1 MEPPTA
7 GISRGVGRIVGIGG
21 KGSTSIITMGVRGP
35 RIVLGLI
42 LSVMMAACAAFA
54 QQPPAQSQ
62 KPLKVQVEMVHL
74 FVTVR
79 GKHGNIVSD
88 LTKDNFRVFEN
99 GQEQKVAYFSRE
111 MDLPL
116 TLGMLIDTS
125 GSQDRLLGAE
135 QDAAKQFLQQI
146 LTPKDLAMVI
156 TFDLDVDLLADFTS
170 TRGILDRAIDRARI
184 NAPANPSMIAQGPFP
199 QSSRPNG
206 THLYDAIY
214 LACHDKLAGQAGR
227 KAIIVLTDAQDYGS
241 MDTLEQAID
250 SAQRSDTVVHVLLIS
265 NPWQYL
271 YAGGYSGERVA
282 RKLTEQTGGRLIRV
296 TSGKELDKA
305 FKELAQELRSQYVI
319 GYYPTNAARD
329 GSFRKIKVETTPE
342 KDRVLTRAGY
352 YAPSQEWPRLGSA
365 SLE

>member
-21 KGSTSIITMGVRGP
+21 KGSTSIETMGLRGP
-35 RIVLGLI
+35 RIVFGVILLI
-42 LSVMMAACAAFA
+42 VLAVCTAAA
-54 QQPPAQSQ
+54 QQPSAPQEQ
-62 KPLKVQVEMVHL
+62 KPLKISVEMVHL

-88 LTKDNFRVFEN
+88 LNKSNFKVYED
-99 GQEQKVAYFSRE
+99 GKEQQVAYFTRE

-135 QDAAKQFLQQI
+135 QEAAKEFLQQI

-156 TFDLDVDLLADFTS
+156 TFDLDVNLLADFTE
-170 TRGILDRAIDRARI
+170 TRGILDRAIDRAQI
-184 NAPANPSMIAQGPFP
+184 NAPSNPSMIAQGPFP
-199 QSSRPNG
+199 SSSRPNG
-206 THLYDAIY
+206 THFYDAVY

-227 KAIIVLTDAQDYGS
+227 KAVIVLTDAQDYGS
-241 MDTLEQAID
+241 MESLQQAID
-250 SAQRSDTVVHVLLIS
+250 SAQRSDTVVHVLLVS

-271 YAGGYSGERVA
+271 YAGGYSGEGVA
-282 RKLTEQTGGRLIRV
+282 KKLAEQTGGRLIRV
-296 TSGKELDKA
+296 TNGKELDKA

-352 YAPSQEWPRLGSA
+352 YAPSQE
-365 SLE
+365 